1 MGLFQLTAR
10 SLFKSD
16 RDYTLHLTKLCFLPA
31 SNLYLTKE
39 ENSSKQLHAGTVK
52 MMKKYMLKI
61 GREWPVLGR
70 PDRVHQ
76 PQPQPDVES

>member
-1 MGLFQLTAR
+1 MRLFQLKAK

-39 ENSSKQLHAGTVK
+39 ENSSKELHAIAVK
-52 MMKKYMLKI
+52 MMKKYA
-61 GREWPVLGR
+61 
-70 PDRVHQ
+70 
-76 PQPQPDVES
+76 